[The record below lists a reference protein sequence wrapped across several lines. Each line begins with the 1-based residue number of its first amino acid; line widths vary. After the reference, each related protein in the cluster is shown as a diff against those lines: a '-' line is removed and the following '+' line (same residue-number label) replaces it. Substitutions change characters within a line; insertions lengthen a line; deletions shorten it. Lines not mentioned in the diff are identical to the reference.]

1 MKQLWYNTP
10 AAVWEA
16 ALPLGNGRFGAM
28 VFGGVRRDILQLNDI
43 TLWSGGPTDGA
54 DRQDAY
60 SYLPEIRR
68 LVRNKQ
74 FGEAEQMLVEHFTGI
89 KDDAYYGSHT
99 TMGEIAVEMAHGEAA
114 ESYRRSLSLDDALAD
129 TVYTVDGVTY
139 TREHFVSAPAQT
151 FDSRY
156 TASETGALSMTV
168 SYSRAF
174 ASVTVEGN
182 DLVVTGKADEH
193 GDMRFCVRIR
203 ILCDGGSVSVGAD
216 GASLCVDGAD
226 EVLLL
231 CAGGTDYIPDQSANY
246 KRESPDM
253 MVRFTLD
260 ALYPDYNA
268 VKAEH
273 IADYK
278 SYFDR
283 VTLDIKGLSRDD
295 LPTDAR
301 LIAMSD
307 EGAPD
312 DIGLIL
318 LYYQFGRYLLISSSR
333 PDNMLPA
340 NLQGLWNKD
349 MKAPWNAD
357 YHTNINLQMNYW
369 PAGPANLIECAEPL
383 CRYIEG
389 LVENGRKTARA
400 YYGADGWM
408 ASMNC
413 NPFGHTSPGSGAPWG
428 QFAVAGA
435 WLCTHL
441 YEQYAFTQDKA
452 LLARIYPVIRENVLF
467 SLETLIADEDGYLVT
482 SPSASPEN
490 RYKTEEG
497 HTGWVCE
504 GATMDLEIIHET
516 FTELL
521 ALGERLGGDE
531 DFLARVREADK
542 RLRPLRIGAA
552 GQLQEWSG
560 DWDLLAPER
569 NHRHVSHLFGLHPG
583 TMITPEE
590 TPELIEAAKTT
601 LALRGDDG
609 TGWSLAWKINF
620 RARLGDG
627 DHAFRHIR
635 RILRYASGSE
645 GTFNMVS
652 GGGTYANLFD
662 AHPPFQIDGNFG
674 ATAGISEML
683 LQSHR
688 MYGGTYVLYLL
699 PALPRAFAD
708 GAVSGLCARGG
719 FTVDMTWKRGNLDRA
734 AIFSRVGGLCA
745 VRGRYT
751 VLADGTPMDAA
762 YRDGLTLFAAEAG
775 ETYTLLTLD

>member
-1 MKQLWYNTP
+1 MKHLWYNTP

-54 DRQDAY
+54 DRRDAC

-74 FGEAEQMLVEHFTGI
+74 FGEAEQMIVEHFTGI
-89 KDDAYYGSHT
+89 KNDAYYGSHT
-99 TMGEIAVEMAHGEAA
+99 TMGEIAVEMAHGEEAA
-114 ESYRRSLSLDDALAD
+114 SYRRSLSLDDAVAD

-151 FDSRY
+151 FVSRY
-156 TASETGALSMTV
+156 TASEPCALSMTV
-168 SYSRAF
+168 SYSRPMCEI
-174 ASVTVEGN
+174 TLDGN
-182 DLVVTGKADEH
+182 DIVVTGKADEH
-193 GDMRFCVRIR
+193 GDMRFCVRMR
-203 ILCDGGSVSVGAD
+203 VLAAGGCVTAGEDGM
-216 GASLCVDGAD
+216 SLCVTGAD

-246 KRESPDM
+246 KREAPDM

-260 ALYPDYNA
+260 ALYPDYNV

-283 VTLDIKGLSRDD
+283 VTLDVEGLSRDD

-301 LIAMSD
+301 LVTMSE

-340 NLQGLWNKD
+340 NLQGLWNRD

-413 NPFGHTSPGSGAPWG
+413 NPFGYTSPGAGAPWG

-441 YEQYAFTQDKA
+441 YEQYAFTQDKE
-452 LLARIYPVIRENVLF
+452 LLARIYPTIRENVLF
-467 SLETLIADEDGYLVT
+467 SLETLITDEDGYLVT

-490 RYKTEEG
+490 TYRTEEG
-497 HTGWVCE
+497 HRGWVCE

-516 FTELL
+516 FTELI
-521 ALGERLGGDE
+521 ALGTLLGGDE
-531 DFLARVREADK
+531 EFLARVREADMK
-542 RLRPLRIGAA
+542 LRPLRVGAA

-601 LALRGDDG
+601 LAQRGDDG

-627 DHAFRHIR
+627 DRAFRHIR
-635 RILRYASGSE
+635 RILRYAGGSE

-688 MYGGTYVLYLL
+688 VYGDTYVLYLL
-699 PALPRAFAD
+699 PALPRAFAN
-708 GAVSGLCARGG
+708 GTVSGLCARGA
-719 FTVDMTWKRGNLDRA
+719 FAVSMCWKNGALDRA
-734 AIFSRVGGLCA
+734 EITSRVGKPCA
-745 VRGRYT
+745 VRGVYT
-751 VLADGTPMDAA
+751 VLCDGVCVSAE
-762 YRDGLTLFAAEAG
+762 YKDGLTLFATAADAR
-775 ETYTLLTLD
+775 YTLIPL